1 MPTSISLDVKETST
15 VFIHSVTDKQ
25 FKAIGKS
32 KDYIIPPFESLYV
45 DIGKIRFVLFPLK
58 EINTL

>member
-1 MPTSISLDVKETST
+1 MSVSISLDTRETST
-15 VFIHSVTDKQ
+15 IYIHGVTDKQ

-45 DIGKIRFVLFPLK
+45 DIGKIRLVLFPFK

>member
-1 MPTSISLDVKETST
+1 MPVSITLDIRETST
-15 VFIHSVTDKQ
+15 IYIHGVTDKQ